1 MTPASRTA
9 LGPMLRAEAQIDL
22 DAIRSSVAVLR
33 ARAGAASLMA
43 VVKADG
49 YGHGAVPAARAALD
63 AGATWLGVAY
73 LEEAQQL
80 RGAGLEAP
88 ILLLAEPAPDVVA
101 DAVALGV
108 DVAVGTAAS
117 LDAAATCG
125 SGARVHL
132 KVDTGLSRGGS
143 RAEGWPALCAA
154 AAAAQSTGGLTVI
167 GVWSHL
173 ACADEPTHPS
183 IERQVADFRDALEVA
198 SSYGL
203 HPELRHLASSGGILA
218 RPDTHFDLVRA
229 GISLYGISP
238 GPAVGS
244 AAELGLRP
252 AMRLRAR
259 VALTKRVPAG
269 TGVSYG
275 HRHVTTHETTL
286 ALVPLGYADG
296 VPRAAAGVAEVLLGG
311 RRRVIAGTVCMDQ
324 FLVEVDDDRVAAGDE
339 VVIFGPGDDGEPT
352 ADEWARS
359 MATIGYEVVTRI
371 GARVPRVYVG
381 EGSLVPFGEGSL
393 VPFGE
398 GSP

>member
-1 MTPASRTA
+1 
-9 LGPMLRAEAQIDL
+9 MLRAEAQIDL
-22 DAIRSSVAVLR
+22 DAIRSSVGVLR
-33 ARAGAASLMA
+33 AKAGSASLMA

-80 RGAGLEAP
+80 RKAGIDAP
-88 ILLLAEPAPDVVA
+88 MLLLVEPAPDVIA

-108 DVAVGTAAS
+108 DVVVGTTAS
-117 LDAAATCG
+117 LETAVQLG

-143 RAEGWPALCAA
+143 RAEGWPVLCAA
-154 AAAAQSTGGLTVI
+154 AAAAQSAGALAVVGI
-167 GVWSHL
+167 WSHL
-173 ACADEPTHPS
+173 ACADSPTSPS
-183 IERQVADFRDALEVA
+183 INRQVADFRAALEVA

-203 HPELRHLASSGGILA
+203 RPELRHLASSGGILA

-229 GISLYGISP
+229 GISLYGLSP
-238 GPAVGS
+238 GAAVGS

-259 VALTKRVPAG
+259 VALTKRVPSG

-275 HRHVTTHETTL
+275 HRHVTTRETTL

-296 VPRAAAGVAEVLLGG
+296 IPRAAAGVAEVLLGG
-311 RRRVIAGTVCMDQ
+311 RRRVVAGTVCMDQ
-324 FLVEVDDDRVAAGDE
+324 FLVEVGDDSVAAGDE
-339 VVIFGPGDDGEPT
+339 VVVFGPGDAGEPT
-352 ADEWARS
+352 AEEWARS
-359 MATIGYEVVTRI
+359 MSTIGYEVVTRI
-371 GARVPRVYVG
+371 GARVPRTYVN
-381 EGSLVPFGEGSL
+381 
-393 VPFGE
+393 E
-398 GSP
+398 GSPVPVDEVSS